1 MRTAPVMNKT
11 DMAMFL
17 YNQAV
22 SLIEKQYL
30 SQAVELL
37 QLAVE
42 YDTTNAMA
50 WNLLGLCL
58 YLEGRLETAR
68 NSWLSG
74 VSLEEGGEK
83 AARYLKAME
92 ANHFRE
98 YLLRFNRCIGY
109 VNENRFIKALLEL
122 LPALETVPN
131 VAGFN
136 LAGLLFYKIGLR
148 REAFVMWQKALQL
161 DLTNKSA
168 IHYLAAGREGR
179 WPVFLERA
187 AGGVLLRAG
196 KYKYK
201 FL

>member
-1 MRTAPVMNKT
+1 MRTTPDVDNAGMG
-11 DMAMFL
+11 MFL

-22 SLIEKQYL
+22 LLIEKQYL

-37 QLAVE
+37 QLVVE
-42 YDTTNAMA
+42 FEPKNAMA

-58 YLEGRLETAR
+58 YLEGRFDAAR

-74 VSLEEGGEK
+74 AFWEKEGGK
-83 AARYLKAME
+83 AAGYLKAVE
-92 ANHFRE
+92 ADPFQE
-98 YLLRFNRCIGY
+98 YLLRFNRCIDY
-109 VNENRFIKALLEL
+109 INENRFVKALLEL
-122 LPALETVPN
+122 LPVLETIPN
-131 VAGFN
+131 VTGFN

-148 REAFVMWQKALQL
+148 KEAFVMWQKALQL

-168 IHYLAAGREGR
+168 IHYLAVGREDC

-187 AGGVLLRAG
+187 AREVLLRVG
-196 KYKYK
+196 KYK